1 MSWRIPRVN
10 TVANTTDKIL
20 TDSFEGRDGVLRW
33 IEHRWSFNHAD
44 FDNVENV
51 GGYVSGGLKRSSACS
66 FEASTV
72 DDDRRRIDEL
82 IPVGGVFEC
91 EL

>member
-1 MSWRIPRVN
+1 MTWKIPRVK
-10 TVANTTDKIL
+10 TVANNSDKML
-20 TDSFEGRDGVLRW
+20 TDSFEADSEDGVLRW
-33 IEHRWSFNHAD
+33 IEHRWSFNHTD
-44 FDNVENV
+44 CNN
-51 GGYVSGGLKRSSACS
+51 SGLKRSSACN

-72 DDDRRRIDEL
+72 DETRRRIDEL